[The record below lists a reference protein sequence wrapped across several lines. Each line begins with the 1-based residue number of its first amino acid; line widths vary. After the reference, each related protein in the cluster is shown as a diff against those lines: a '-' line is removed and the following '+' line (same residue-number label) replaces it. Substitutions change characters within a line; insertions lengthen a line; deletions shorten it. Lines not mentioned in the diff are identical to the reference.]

1 VKSDADAEARAD
13 ALAEVRRVVGER
25 GWIDD
30 PAEMHP
36 HLVEWRGLWNGV
48 ARAVVRPGSTEE
60 VAAVV
65 RLCAGAR
72 IAIVP
77 QAGNTSLCGGSV
89 PDESGSA
96 IVLSVA
102 RLNRIREFDPIGDT
116 MTAEA
121 GCILA
126 DVQRAADAAGR
137 LFPLSLAAEGSCQI
151 GGNLS
156 TNAGGVH
163 VLRYGNAR
171 DLALGLEVVLP
182 DGRVWDGLRHLRKDN
197 TGYDLKQLFIGA
209 EGTLGVITAA
219 VLRLF
224 PRPRQRWVALVGVA
238 DVADAVELLGAAR
251 ERLGEAVTAFEMIPR
266 IAFELVLAHIPQ
278 TRDPLPPQP
287 HYVLVEL
294 TSTDP
299 AEGELARRGEDW
311 LASALAKGLVRDAA
325 VAETAAQAG
334 ELWRLRESISEAQ
347 KLEGASVKHDV
358 AVPVSRLP
366 EFIAE
371 ASRRVADE
379 WPGVRVVAFGHLGDG
394 NVHFNLQ
401 CPRDADR
408 GAFLAHWGRFNRIV
422 HDLVDEMRGSIAAEH
437 GIGRL
442 KREELAR
449 YKSPVELELMRTL
462 KRALDPH
469 GIMNPGRVI

>member
-1 VKSDADAEARAD
+1 MAESQIEARAL
-13 ALAEVRRVVGER
+13 ALAEIRRIVGER

-30 PAEMHP
+30 PDEMRP
-36 HLVEWRGLWNGV
+36 HLVEWRGLWNG
-48 ARAVVRPGSTEE
+48 AACAVVRPGSTEE
-60 VAAVV
+60 VSEVV
-65 RLCAGAR
+65 RRCAAAR

-96 IVLSVA
+96 VVLSVA

-171 DLALGLEVVLP
+171 ELVLGLEVVLP
-182 DGRVWDGLRHLRKDN
+182 DGRIWDGLRHLRKDN

-224 PRPRQRWVALVGVA
+224 PRPRQRWVALAGVA
-238 DVADAVELLGAAR
+238 DVADAVELFGAAR
-251 ERLGEAVTAFEMIPR
+251 ERLGESVAAFEMIPR
-266 IAFELVLAHIPQ
+266 IALDLVLAHIPQ
-278 TRDPLPPQP
+278 TREPIAAQP

-311 LASALAKGLVRDAA
+311 LATSLAKGLVRDAA
-325 VAETAAQAG
+325 VAETAAQAA

-371 ASRRVADE
+371 ATERVTAE

-408 GAFLAHWGRFNRIV
+408 GAFLAHWGRFSRIV
-422 HDLVDEMRGSIAAEH
+422 HDLVHEMGGSIAAEH

-442 KREELAR
+442 KRAELER
-449 YKSPVELELMRTL
+449 YKSSVELGLMRTL
-462 KRALDPH
+462 KQTLDPH
-469 GIMNPGRVI
+469 GIMNPGRVV